1 MGNRRTSP
9 IQRAPRTDSGSSRP
23 PAEKGRTLKNFSRK
37 TLVLLSIVFL
47 SNPLALVLLGL
58 VNRMLLRPVRTFFVV
73 YPAGRRF
80 VDHYG
85 FKFLQPHLKK
95 TPVICGVYFQ
105 GGTPGL
111 IFGISGTES
120 DFQQPGFLAELKS
133 NTDRIGRW
141 LGISKIKY
149 SGILPSA
156 MHRKGVLDALEVKRK
171 SQRVS
176 QVVFR
181 AEQQLREELSLGAET
196 AVILLG
202 GRGSVGSPL
211 QRLLQADG
219 RTVYSVD
226 CDDPM
231 PENLRGSRVILID
244 VARKGALEERME
256 QLWEGIV
263 ILNETY
269 PAPRR
274 RTLQQLEQM
283 DIPVFH
289 LTGVK
294 GIALPRF
301 PGAYSGGIPCC
312 GMNDSDDNQPL
323 IQYLSSES
331 LREKLAQQATAGAPN
346 IAA

>member
-1 MGNRRTSP
+1 V
-9 IQRAPRTDSGSSRP
+9 
-23 PAEKGRTLKNFSRK
+23 KNLCRK
-37 TLVLLSIVFL
+37 SLVLLSIVFL
-47 SNPLALVLLGL
+47 SNPLSLILLGL

-85 FKFLQPHLKK
+85 FKFVQPHLKK

-105 GGTPGL
+105 GGVPGL
-111 IFGISGTES
+111 IFGISGTEA
-120 DFQQPGFLAELKS
+120 DFQQPDFLAELKG

-141 LGISKIKY
+141 LGISNIKY

-156 MHRKGVLDALEVKRK
+156 MHRKGVLDALELKRK

-181 AEQQLREELSLGAET
+181 AEQQLRQQLSLTTET
-196 AVILLG
+196 PVILLG
-202 GRGSVGSPL
+202 GRGSVGAPL
-211 QRLLQADG
+211 QRLLQAQG
-219 RTVYSVD
+219 RSVHIVD

-231 PENLRGSRVILID
+231 PETLRGKRTILID

-256 QLWEGIV
+256 QLWNGII

-283 DIPVFH
+283 EIPVFH
-289 LTGVK
+289 IAGVK
-294 GIALPRF
+294 GIALPPF

-323 IQYLSSES
+323 IKYLSSES
-331 LREKLAQQATAGAPN
+331 LREKLAQQADENQPSSTN